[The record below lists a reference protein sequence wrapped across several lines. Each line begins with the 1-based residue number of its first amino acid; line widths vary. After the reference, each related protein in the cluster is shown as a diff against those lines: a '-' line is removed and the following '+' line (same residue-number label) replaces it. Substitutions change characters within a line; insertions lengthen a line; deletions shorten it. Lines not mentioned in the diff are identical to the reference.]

1 MQTLGL
7 GFTWEQLSA
16 GQRFRTLNRTVTETD
31 LVLFTGVTGMLET
44 IFTDR
49 TFGAEKGGAIQGQF
63 VPAALTYS
71 LIEGLLCQSM
81 IQGTGLAMLELNKQV
96 LAPVRVGDTVHGE
109 IEITS
114 VRPTSKGNR
123 GIVVSRIDVKNQQ
136 DEVVMTYE
144 ATRMLSGRSADKA
157 RRKRD
162 KRGAQMRGLKDRTVL
177 VTGGANGIGA
187 ATARRLAE
195 EGCAVGILD
204 MDVAAGANVAG
215 GIEVRGRR
223 AKLYDVD
230 ITDYAAVARA
240 VASFEASFGPGSFL
254 VNNAGWDRAVNFL
267 DTAPDFWRKVVAINL
282 FGPLNV
288 SHVVL
293 RGMAAR
299 GFGRVVNV
307 ASDAGRVGS
316 SGEAVYSACK
326 GGIIA
331 LTKTLA
337 RELVG
342 KGVILNTICPGPTD
356 TAILRSFL
364 EGPDGARIAEGL
376 KRAIPMRRLGVPEDY
391 PGLIA
396 FLLSDDAAY
405 ITGQTISVS
414 GGLTMH
420 G

>member
-1 MQTLGL
+1 
-7 GFTWEQLSA
+7 
-16 GQRFRTLNRTVTETD
+16 
-31 LVLFTGVTGMLET
+31 
-44 IFTDR
+44 
-49 TFGAEKGGAIQGQF
+49 
-63 VPAALTYS
+63 
-71 LIEGLLCQSM
+71 
-81 IQGTGLAMLELNKQV
+81 
-96 LAPVRVGDTVHGE
+96 
-109 IEITS
+109 
-114 VRPTSKGNR
+114 
-123 GIVVSRIDVKNQQ
+123 
-136 DEVVMTYE
+136 
-144 ATRMLSGRSADKA
+144 
-157 RRKRD
+157 
-162 KRGAQMRGLKDRTVL
+162 MRGLKDRTVL

-187 ATARRLAE
+187 AIARRLAQ
-195 EGCAVGILD
+195 EGCSVGILD
-204 MDVAAGANVAG
+204 LDAATGETLVGEIKAAG
-215 GIEVRGRR
+215 GR
-223 AKLYDVD
+223 ASLQAVDV
-230 ITDYAAVARA
+230 TDYDAVARA
-240 VASFEASFGPGSFL
+240 VESLEAAFGPLACL
-254 VNNAGWDRAVNFL
+254 VNNAGWDRAQSFL
-267 DTAPDFWRKVVAINL
+267 ETTPEFWRKIVAINL

-288 SHVVL
+288 NHVVL

-299 GFGRVVNV
+299 GFGRVVSI

-331 LTKTLA
+331 FTKTVA

-342 KGVILNTICPGPTD
+342 KGVILNTLCPGPTD

-391 PGLIA
+391 PGLVA

>member
-1 MQTLGL
+1 
-7 GFTWEQLSA
+7 
-16 GQRFRTLNRTVTETD
+16 
-31 LVLFTGVTGMLET
+31 
-44 IFTDR
+44 
-49 TFGAEKGGAIQGQF
+49 
-63 VPAALTYS
+63 
-71 LIEGLLCQSM
+71 
-81 IQGTGLAMLELNKQV
+81 
-96 LAPVRVGDTVHGE
+96 
-109 IEITS
+109 
-114 VRPTSKGNR
+114 
-123 GIVVSRIDVKNQQ
+123 
-136 DEVVMTYE
+136 
-144 ATRMLSGRSADKA
+144 
-157 RRKRD
+157 
-162 KRGAQMRGLKDRTVL
+162 MRGLKDRTVL

-187 ATARRLAE
+187 AIARRLAE

-204 MDVAAGANVAG
+204 LDAAMGEKLAGEIKAAG
-215 GIEVRGRR
+215 GR
-223 AKLYDVD
+223 ASLHAVD
-230 ITDYAAVARA
+230 ITDYDAVVRA
-240 VASFEASFGPGSFL
+240 VESIETSFGPPAFL
-254 VNNAGWDRAVNFL
+254 VNNAGWDRAQSFL
-267 DTAPDFWRKVVAINL
+267 DTTPEFWRKVVAINL

-288 SHVVL
+288 NHVVL

-299 GFGRVVNV
+299 GFGRVVNI

-331 LTKTLA
+331 FTKTVA

-342 KGVILNTICPGPTD
+342 KGIILNTLCPGPTD

-364 EGPDGARIAEGL
+364 EGPDGVRIAEGL

-391 PGLIA
+391 PGLVA

>member
-1 MQTLGL
+1 
-7 GFTWEQLSA
+7 
-16 GQRFRTLNRTVTETD
+16 
-31 LVLFTGVTGMLET
+31 
-44 IFTDR
+44 
-49 TFGAEKGGAIQGQF
+49 
-63 VPAALTYS
+63 
-71 LIEGLLCQSM
+71 
-81 IQGTGLAMLELNKQV
+81 
-96 LAPVRVGDTVHGE
+96 
-109 IEITS
+109 
-114 VRPTSKGNR
+114 
-123 GIVVSRIDVKNQQ
+123 
-136 DEVVMTYE
+136 
-144 ATRMLSGRSADKA
+144 
-157 RRKRD
+157 
-162 KRGAQMRGLKDRTVL
+162 MRGLNERTVL

-187 ATARRLAE
+187 ATARRLAQ
-195 EGCAVGILD
+195 EGCTVGILD
-204 MDVAAGANVAG
+204 MDVAAAEDVADE
-215 GIEVRGRR
+215 ITARGRR
-223 AKLYDVD
+223 ASFHAADISDYD
-230 ITDYAAVARA
+230 AVSRA
-240 VASFEASFGPGSFL
+240 VERFEAASGPVSFL
-254 VNNAGWDRAVNFL
+254 VNNAGWDRAQNFL
-267 DTAPDFWRKVVAINL
+267 DTAPDFWRKVVAVNL

-299 GFGRVVNV
+299 GFGRVVNI

-364 EGPDGARIAEGL
+364 EGAEGARIAEGL
-376 KRAIPMRRLGVPEDY
+376 KRAIPMRRFGAPEDY
-391 PGLIA
+391 PGLVA

-405 ITGQTISVS
+405 MTGQTISVS

>member
-1 MQTLGL
+1 
-7 GFTWEQLSA
+7 
-16 GQRFRTLNRTVTETD
+16 
-31 LVLFTGVTGMLET
+31 
-44 IFTDR
+44 
-49 TFGAEKGGAIQGQF
+49 
-63 VPAALTYS
+63 
-71 LIEGLLCQSM
+71 
-81 IQGTGLAMLELNKQV
+81 
-96 LAPVRVGDTVHGE
+96 
-109 IEITS
+109 
-114 VRPTSKGNR
+114 
-123 GIVVSRIDVKNQQ
+123 
-136 DEVVMTYE
+136 
-144 ATRMLSGRSADKA
+144 
-157 RRKRD
+157 
-162 KRGAQMRGLKDRTVL
+162 MRGLKDRTVL

-187 ATARRLAE
+187 AIARRLAE
-195 EGCAVGILD
+195 EGCEVGILD
-204 MDVAAGANVAG
+204 LDAATGETLVAEIKAAG
-215 GIEVRGRR
+215 GR
-223 AKLYDVD
+223 ASLHTLD
-230 ITDYAAVARA
+230 ITDYDAVARA
-240 VASFEASFGPGSFL
+240 VEGFEASIGPVAFL
-254 VNNAGWDRAVNFL
+254 VNNAGWDRAQSFL
-267 DTAPDFWRKVVAINL
+267 DTTPEFWRKVVAINL

-288 SHVVL
+288 NHVVL

-299 GFGRVVNV
+299 GFGRVVNI

-331 LTKTLA
+331 FTKTVA

-342 KGVILNTICPGPTD
+342 KGVILNTLCPGPTD

-391 PGLIA
+391 PGLVA

>member
-1 MQTLGL
+1 
-7 GFTWEQLSA
+7 
-16 GQRFRTLNRTVTETD
+16 
-31 LVLFTGVTGMLET
+31 
-44 IFTDR
+44 
-49 TFGAEKGGAIQGQF
+49 
-63 VPAALTYS
+63 
-71 LIEGLLCQSM
+71 
-81 IQGTGLAMLELNKQV
+81 
-96 LAPVRVGDTVHGE
+96 
-109 IEITS
+109 
-114 VRPTSKGNR
+114 
-123 GIVVSRIDVKNQQ
+123 
-136 DEVVMTYE
+136 
-144 ATRMLSGRSADKA
+144 
-157 RRKRD
+157 
-162 KRGAQMRGLKDRTVL
+162 MRGLKDRTVL

-187 ATARRLAE
+187 AIARRLAE

-204 MDVAAGANVAG
+204 LDAATGEELAGEIKAAG
-215 GIEVRGRR
+215 GR
-223 AKLYDVD
+223 ASLHAVD
-230 ITDYAAVARA
+230 ITDYDAVVRA
-240 VASFEASFGPGSFL
+240 VESIETSFGPPAFL
-254 VNNAGWDRAVNFL
+254 VNNAGWDRAQSFL
-267 DTAPDFWRKVVAINL
+267 DTTPEFWRKVVAINL

-288 SHVVL
+288 NHVVL

-299 GFGRVVNV
+299 GFGRVVNI

-331 LTKTLA
+331 FTKTVA

-342 KGVILNTICPGPTD
+342 KGIIVNTLCPGPTD

-376 KRAIPMRRLGVPEDY
+376 KRAIPMRRLGLPEDY
-391 PGLIA
+391 PGLVA